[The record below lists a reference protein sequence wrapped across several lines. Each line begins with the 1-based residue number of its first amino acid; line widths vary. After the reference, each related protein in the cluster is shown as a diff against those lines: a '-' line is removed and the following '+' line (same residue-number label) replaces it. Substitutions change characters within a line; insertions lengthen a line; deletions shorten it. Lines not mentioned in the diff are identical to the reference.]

1 MKALI
6 ENILTALTDDRA
18 NQLFQQYG
26 LTPPAVDDIYL
37 GQPDDPDCEFALPA
51 VFVDYNADFTN
62 ETCRIFVHV
71 LQDYMQDT
79 DNLSPVRDAGM
90 QHLDFLKVVRHLLRG
105 LRTPPMF
112 GALQM
117 EMEAPVVSDAY
128 YWHTLTLSCVMK
140 VDADTEPKYVMTDG
154 DVDYDVE
161 RGRLVVKTA

>member
-1 MKALI
+1 MKTLI
-6 ENILTALTDDRA
+6 ENILTALTDQRA
-18 NQLFQQYG
+18 AQLFSKYG

-62 ETCRIFVHV
+62 ETCHLYVHV

-79 DNLSPVRDAGM
+79 DNICPARDEGM
-90 QHLDFLKVVRHLLRG
+90 SHLDFLKVVRHLLRG

-112 GALQM
+112 GPLQM
-117 EMEAPVVSDAY
+117 ETEVPVTSDAY
-128 YWHTLTLSCVMK
+128 YWHTLTLGCTMN

-154 DVDYDVE
+154 YVDYDVE
-161 RGRLVVKTA
+161 RGRLKIQTE